1 MNKENLA
8 KSELAKILGGGAPD
22 LTKESFSNP
31 SEYDSPKGF

>member
-22 LTKESFSNP
+22 LTKESYSIP
-31 SEYDSPKGF
+31 SDKDPKGF